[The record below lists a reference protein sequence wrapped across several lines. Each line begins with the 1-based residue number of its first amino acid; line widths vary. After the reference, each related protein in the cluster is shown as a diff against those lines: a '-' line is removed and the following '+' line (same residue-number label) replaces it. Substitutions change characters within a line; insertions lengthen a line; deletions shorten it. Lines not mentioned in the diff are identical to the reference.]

1 MSRVDWWEKKEELP
15 SVAGFVRLRKPRM
28 GGHVISHVNYYIFS
42 AASLERA
49 LRSAETKY
57 IYLFISYYL
66 RSRFLIYNLGAVHR
80 MVDSVRGIRTP

>member
-1 MSRVDWWEKKEELP
+1 MWTLESSTCTL
-15 SVAGFVRLRKPRM
+15 
-28 GGHVISHVNYYIFS
+28 
-42 AASLERA
+42 SLSTV
-49 LRSAETKY
+49 LLN